1 MKQNLIQTFFF
12 FIILFGMKYL
22 FDKSDIKTMLTYSIV
37 GAIIFFGYR
46 TFLRPMFMK
55 NKNDQEN

>member
-1 MKQNLIQTFFF
+1 MKKNVIQSVVF

-22 FDKSDIKTMLTYSIV
+22 FDKSDIKTMVTYSV
-37 GAIIFFGYR
+37 LGTIIFFAYL
-46 TFLRPMFMK
+46 TFIKPRFMK